1 MIEEIPFKGWI
12 TFEDAL
18 RVERLL
24 NPRKFWSVS
33 GITTIAVVA
42 AIALNVMAI
51 ETSWPFTVLF
61 LAIMGIFIGGIF
73 WLMNRSNLKAKR
85 KHYDRSL
92 TERTGILVADK
103 IIVETE
109 KTKTEM
115 LWDLFDNV
123 IESDNIILVAKDKEY
138 MAFAPYMFSTKDE
151 WEACKLLVLNK
162 INGAP
167 TNF

>member
-1 MIEEIPFKGWI
+1 
-12 TFEDAL
+12 
-18 RVERLL
+18 
-24 NPRKFWSVS
+24 
-33 GITTIAVVA
+33 
-42 AIALNVMAI
+42 
-51 ETSWPFTVLF
+51 
-61 LAIMGIFIGGIF
+61 
-73 WLMNRSNLKAKR
+73 MNRSNLKAKR